1 MAISLKAL
9 ASESLNIG
17 KLQGGVLPGQR
28 EHEFLWCDA
37 WFAFLETSVYPE
49 QAGEMREGRVIII
62 PSFLTLKEGATFL
75 TKPLFNSLY
84 APFCPPVLGDR
95 NPQGREDVTVLQ
107 YSVPLRYK
115 VGGVSKP
122 CAMVVRDGTA

>member
-1 MAISLKAL
+1 MLVAISLKAL

-49 QAGEMREGRVIII
+49 QAGEMREGRVITSI
-62 PSFLTLKEGATFL
+62 TLRLMGY
-75 TKPLFNSLY
+75 LY
-84 APFCPPVLGDR
+84 LG
-95 NPQGREDVTVLQ
+95 
-107 YSVPLRYK
+107 
-115 VGGVSKP
+115 
-122 CAMVVRDGTA
+122 